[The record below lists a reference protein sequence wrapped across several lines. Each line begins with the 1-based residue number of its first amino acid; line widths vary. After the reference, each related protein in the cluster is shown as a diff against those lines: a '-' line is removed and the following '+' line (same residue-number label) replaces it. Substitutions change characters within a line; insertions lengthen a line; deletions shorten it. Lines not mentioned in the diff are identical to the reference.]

1 MEWNENQIKILDRL
15 KLDFD
20 PSGKLTDD
28 QIVALENAVSEHLAL
43 HGIGV
48 NDDVTPTGIICES
61 ILDAISAL

>member
-1 MEWNENQIKILDRL
+1 MEWNENQTKILGRL

-28 QIVALENAVSEHLAL
+28 QVVALEDAVSEYLAL

-48 NDDVTPTGIICES
+48 DDDVTPTGIICES
-61 ILDAISAL
+61 ILDAISTL